1 MYGDLWAWVV
11 EEPARAALTAVMV
24 GIPAAG
30 ALAQQRQKERA
41 STGRGR
47 TEPQRAEDNMLVRF
61 LAGRDLKPGDPS
73 SSASW
78 WHAGEEVV
86 RDRTAADLAAGA
98 LDAFGKGQ
106 RTERTVLRTIVAGAG
121 RWSCWPG
128 VARASVRLVV
138 PAAAVAAWS
147 GSWMVAAAGAGVLSA
162 GGVAAAVTGP
172 AVLGWWRPRPAG
184 ADLIHGPGM
193 WAALRPALGVEEAQR
208 RKQWLV
214 LSDDV
219 SVPGSRVVLRLPAGW
234 PGGEAGKRAITAA
247 VTDRLPGEWSETWH
261 RAGAAP
267 FAEWVRKAPPRKVPT
282 LPESVEYKFIRD
294 PYRVYVGQSVQ
305 GYDLEDVVIH
315 TKSATPHFGV
325 GGLTGSG
332 KSTVLYLGVVHAR
345 ENGVLVD
352 ILDTKQ
358 NSMTEAEGKSGVRV
372 HKTPAECVAALGE
385 YLMSMMAAETAI
397 GKTGDPALRQLLVPR
412 LMVADELPTMM
423 KMALIWWKYQIK
435 GRGIPPFAEW
445 FSIGLLQG
453 RSADHRFG
461 VGAQQWANAYFGGTM
476 ERAQI
481 GWKAQLGYCDSPSW
495 AVAFGAS
502 TPMVSPDTTVPGRG
516 VFADGL
522 INPETKGLWAREFQP
537 AYIVPQVSA
546 RLDCA
551 PPAPDWFDAGER
563 APWITAETV
572 KTAEALAIGDF
583 LVGGRLGPSRPV
595 MGGPVTL
602 RRNQGVGVVPPSSG
616 GVTGVPV
623 TGGVTAGVTGGGGEA
638 AQPAVE
644 LFSLAEAC
652 TAGLLPWD
660 YATAKVYKS
669 RSVKRNIAFPEGIP
683 DGRVTYYTREDIEG
697 WLERWQADSKSRA

>member
-1 MYGDLWAWVV
+1 MYGDLWAWVA
-11 EEPARAALTAVMV
+11 EEPGKAAAAAVMI

-30 ALAQQRQKERA
+30 ALAQQRQKDRA
-41 STGRGR
+41 RSGRSDASAPR
-47 TEPQRAEDNMLVRF
+47 RAGDTVLVRF
-61 LAGRDLKPGDPS
+61 LAGRDIKPGDPS

-78 WHAGEEVV
+78 WCAGEEVV

-98 LDAFGKGQ
+98 PDAPGKQ
-106 RTERTVLRTIVAGAG
+106 QHTVLRTITAGAG

-138 PAAAVAAWS
+138 PAAVVAGWS
-147 GSWMVAAAGAGVLSA
+147 GWWSVAAAGTGVLSA
-162 GGVAAAVTGP
+162 AGVAAAVTGP

-184 ADLIHGPGM
+184 ADLVHGPGM
-193 WAALRPALGVEEAQR
+193 WAALRPALGVDESQR
-208 RKQWLV
+208 RERWLV

-219 SVPGSRVVLRLPAGW
+219 SVPGARVVLRLPAGW

-247 VTDRLPGEWSETWH
+247 VTDRLPGEWSEKWH
-261 RAGAAP
+261 RADSAP
-267 FAEWVRKAPPRKVPT
+267 FAEWIRKEPPRKVPT
-282 LPESVEYKFIRD
+282 LPESVEWKASRD
-294 PYRVYVGQSVQ
+294 PYQVYVGQAVR
-305 GYDLEDVVIH
+305 GYDLEDVVIR

-358 NSMTEAEGKSGVRV
+358 NSMAEAEGKSGVRV

-481 GWKAQLGYCDSPSW
+481 GWKAQLGFCDSPSW

-516 VFADGL
+516 VFADGR
-522 INPETKGLWAREFQP
+522 INPETNGLWAREFQP
-537 AYIVPQVSA
+537 AYIVPEVST
-546 RLDCA
+546 RLDWA
-551 PPAPDWFDAGER
+551 PSAPAWFDAGER
-563 APWITAETV
+563 APWITAETLR
-572 KTAEALAIGDF
+572 TAESLAIPDF
-583 LVGGRLGPSRPV
+583 LVGGRLGPAHPV
-595 MGGPVTL
+595 MGGAVTL
-602 RRNQGVGVVPPSSG
+602 RPNRAVGVVPPRSG
-616 GVTGVPV
+616 AVTGVP
-623 TGGVTAGVTGGGGEA
+623 VTAGVTGGVTGASGA
-638 AQPAVE
+638 APQPAVE

-652 TAGLLPWD
+652 GAGLLPWD
-660 YATAKVYKS
+660 YATAKVYKG
-669 RSVKRNIAFPEGIP
+669 RSAKKGIEFPSGIP
-683 DGRVTYYTREDIEG
+683 DGRVTYYARDEIED
-697 WLERWQADSKSRA
+697 WLERWQASAQSRP